1 MLLRREKVELR
12 CWGENNLARFD
23 LNVNDTW
30 YFLCCYRCHATPHDC
45 CYLLLVYFNHL
56 TTFNECA
63 HRCLNP
69 NRSSPVKIIRVRR
82 YNIHLSISESQ
93 MESET
98 LSHRWTELISRN
110 FQRISLCCV
119 WLQASLSIALWF
131 WLAYHVQCALSFSI
145 IATDNI
151 FLSQNFSDTISH
163 SLCANYFQIT
173 GYIGE
178 EIINFEFM
186 TLYESSGIGCHDDAE
201 KSIKLERADAIT
213 ESRENVQ

>member
-1 MLLRREKVELR
+1 MPKSNVFYCYRLSLSSYWILIVMLLRREKVELR

-30 YFLCCYRCHATPHDC
+30 YFLCCDRCHATPHDC

-63 HRCLNP
+63 HRCLDP

-82 YNIHLSISESQ
+82 YNIHLSIRESQ

-119 WLQASLSIALWF
+119 WLFSKFIDRFVILTRISRSVRTFILDNRDRQYLSLA
-131 WLAYHVQCALSFSI
+131 
-145 IATDNI
+145 
-151 FLSQNFSDTISH
+151 
-163 SLCANYFQIT
+163 
-173 GYIGE
+173 
-178 EIINFEFM
+178 
-186 TLYESSGIGCHDDAE
+186 
-201 KSIKLERADAIT
+201 KL
-213 ESRENVQ
+213 